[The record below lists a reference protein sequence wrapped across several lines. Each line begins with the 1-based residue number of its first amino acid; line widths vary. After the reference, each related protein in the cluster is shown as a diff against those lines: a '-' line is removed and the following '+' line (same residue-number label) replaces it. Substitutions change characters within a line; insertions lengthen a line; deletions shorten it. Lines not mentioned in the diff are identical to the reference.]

1 MGLNNNNGH
10 LWVQT
15 GMIDPIGTKT
25 CIIRDSVVGFALLP
39 NFSKFVRLP
48 GFGNYRKRHKFGN
61 FELCVVVRLTA
72 ISNKFIV
79 MLWCRSVL
87 VQHSH
92 ILLLTESFCKI
103 LRPHYSLLALC
114 PGAPCLSSIGTFP
127 CRLSY
132 LKHTQRNNPHS
143 WLYGGL
149 LFQV

>member
-1 MGLNNNNGH
+1 
-10 LWVQT
+10 
-15 GMIDPIGTKT
+15 MIDPIGTKT

-127 CRLSY
+127 CRLSFSSMTPE
-132 LKHTQRNNPHS
+132 LWLVNKMNPPSAQRAHVLAND
-143 WLYGGL
+143 LG
-149 LFQV
+149 